1 LVGVLA
7 VSLLLPEHYH
17 FLLPMLQIPLL
28 VVTRVPQVCRITQKL
43 HIHHVVNAS
52 VASLTQQILT
62 NFKNKSTGQLSIVTV
77 GLTFVGALV
86 RVFTTIQ
93 EVGWDMSLLSS
104 TLLGASTGLLL
115 LLQIVFYKK
124 VDKDKKKKKQ

>member
-1 LVGVLA
+1 MLA

-43 HIHHVVNAS
+43 HFHHVVNAS

-93 EVGWDMSLLSS
+93 EVGWDMSLLSG